1 MERTALLIKWLLSLT
16 CMSRLLG
23 ILSVI
28 ATTANAASANSS
40 VMINVDE
47 NAPPFMYLQNGQA
60 AGIYP
65 RIINEAFRRMN
76 VPVKVNA
83 IPWKRALAD
92 AKSGRAGIAGLYWTE
107 ERARY
112 FDFSDHLLTE
122 KVLIFVR
129 NESAF
134 PFMAM
139 NDLKG
144 KKLATISGWVYGNE
158 FDKARASGLFATDP
172 NINDELNFEKLIR
185 RRVDAVIAIES
196 SGQAAITSK
205 NLGSVVSALKQ
216 PLSSLQTYLAFA
228 KGSNGALLR
237 RFNDTLKSMNA
248 DHTLAKLTSELP
260 GP

>member
-1 MERTALLIKWLLSLT
+1 MERRVLLIKWLLNLT
-16 CMSRLLG
+16 CMPRLLG

-28 ATTANAASANSS
+28 ATTANAAPANSP

-60 AGIYP
+60 AGTYP
-65 RIINEAFRRMN
+65 RIITEAFRRMN
-76 VPVKVNA
+76 IPVKVNA
-83 IPWKRALAD
+83 IPWKRALAE

-112 FDFSDHLLTE
+112 FDFSDPLLTE

-129 NESAF
+129 NDSTF

-139 NDLKG
+139 TDLKG

-172 NINDELNFEKLIR
+172 NIDDGLNFEKLIR

-205 NLGSVVSALKQ
+205 NLGTVVRALKQ
-216 PLSSLQTYLAFA
+216 PLSSLQTYLAFS
-228 KGSNGALLR
+228 KGSNGVLLR
-237 RFNDTLKSMNA
+237 RFNDTLKSMSA
-248 DHTLAKLTSELP
+248 DHTLAKITGELP

>member
-122 KVLIFVR
+122 KVLIFVK
-129 NESAF
+129 F
-134 PFMAM
+134 
-139 NDLKG
+139 
-144 KKLATISGWVYGNE
+144 
-158 FDKARASGLFATDP
+158 
-172 NINDELNFEKLIR
+172 
-185 RRVDAVIAIES
+185 
-196 SGQAAITSK
+196 
-205 NLGSVVSALKQ
+205 
-216 PLSSLQTYLAFA
+216 
-228 KGSNGALLR
+228 
-237 RFNDTLKSMNA
+237 
-248 DHTLAKLTSELP
+248 
-260 GP
+260 